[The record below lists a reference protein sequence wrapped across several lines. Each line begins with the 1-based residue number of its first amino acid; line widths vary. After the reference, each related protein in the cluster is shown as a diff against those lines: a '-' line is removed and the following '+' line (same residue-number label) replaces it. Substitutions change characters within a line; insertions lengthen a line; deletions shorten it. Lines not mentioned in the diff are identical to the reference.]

1 MSVSI
6 NAICRKDRINQN
18 RTTNIYL
25 RFTVNRRSR
34 YVSTGIN
41 IPVDDWDFDTQTLKT
56 QNPAVQLRIYE
67 QIEKYDKRI
76 KRLEALEVP
85 VTLDNVLETDG
96 RRVYCTIAEYF
107 RRTIAQLESVGKI
120 GSTSK
125 HKVTFSLL
133 QQFRST
139 NIRFDEIT
147 VGYLRDF
154 ELFLMKKGNKSN
166 SIATKFSVLK
176 AVYNKALAEGIFTT
190 PHSPF
195 LQFKIGRLW
204 TATRKRAIRKEDV
217 QRLMQAEIPADGS
230 AYLDFARDIFLFSYL
245 SAGINFKDIATL
257 RYCDMDNKC
266 SSLTSIEI
274 PASVETIKASAFK
287 GCSSLATVTFE
298 NGSQLK
304 TIEGGYPSSGTF
316 ADCTALTSI
325 EIPASVETIEAAAFK
340 GCSSL
345 ATVTFEKG
353 SQLKTIGGGGSS
365 YYGAFGQLKNLMTVD
380 MSACTQVKTIGESA
394 FDGDSE
400 LRLFKIGT
408 ETPPTCGR
416 DAFSGIN
423 PYSVLK
429 VPSGCADAYKA
440 KSGWNNFA
448 SITGLD
454 E

>member
-41 IPVDDWDFDTQTLKT
+41 IPADDWDFDTQTLKT

-176 AVYNKALAEGIFTT
+176 AVYNKAVSEGVFV
-190 PHSPF
+190 PKSNPF
-195 LQFKIGRLW
+195 QQFKVGSLW
-204 TATRKRAIRKEDV
+204 TNTRKRAITKEDIH
-217 QRLMQAEIPADGS
+217 RLIE
-230 AYLDFARDIFLFSYL
+230 LDLSGRDFYTQLAKDIFLFSYFM
-245 SAGINFKDIATL
+245 AGINFKDIALLTYGDIDNGRIYYARRKTGKMMNCCLTEQAQEIIDKYHTDQVEEDYLFPILNRQIHTTEKQILERVKKTL
-257 RYCDMDNKC
+257 KHVNKRLHEL
-266 SSLTSIEI
+266 SEEIGLHTPLTTYV
-274 PASVETIKASAFK
+274 ARHTY
-287 GCSSLATVTFE
+287 ATVLKRSGVSVALISESLGHSDLSTTQIYLDSFE
-298 NGSQLK
+298 NSQ
-304 TIEGGYPSSGTF
+304 I
-316 ADCTALTSI
+316 D
-325 EIPASVETIEAAAFK
+325 AAMQH
-340 GCSSL
+340 L
-345 ATVTFEKG
+345 
-353 SQLKTIGGGGSS
+353 L
-365 YYGAFGQLKNLMTVD
+365 
-380 MSACTQVKTIGESA
+380 
-394 FDGDSE
+394 
-400 LRLFKIGT
+400 
-408 ETPPTCGR
+408 
-416 DAFSGIN
+416 
-423 PYSVLK
+423 
-429 VPSGCADAYKA
+429 
-440 KSGWNNFA
+440 
-448 SITGLD
+448 
-454 E
+454 